1 MNLSRTR
8 VMRLAYDASGPESG
22 RASVAR
28 PRVCNGDGMTVQ
40 RDLRWDG
47 MENVRDL
54 GGLTTLD
61 GRSTTWGAVVRSDHP
76 SKLTAVG
83 WQALFDHEIRT
94 IVTLTTAGID
104 PLEVDYGLGPPAA
117 VDVVRID
124 IEDGTDPEFGVA
136 MMDTG
141 FWATPFA
148 FVDALERWP
157 ERCVAV
163 VQAVATAPP
172 GGVLVH
178 CSRGCD
184 RTGLA
189 ALLMLD
195 LVGVA
200 SADIAADY
208 AISAGAPADDRPRP
222 CRLARCRARRTRHD
236 HRRGHRRDPHGS
248 RCRSRT
254 AGRRPARRRS
264 GRAARAPAGTLR
276 PAVQSEAGWTVP
288 RTVSQR
294 SSAGASGSP
303 AAKRR
308 VSPETRSTATDT

>member
-1 MNLSRTR
+1 M
-8 VMRLAYDASGPESG
+8 
-22 RASVAR
+22 
-28 PRVCNGDGMTVQ
+28 Q
-40 RDLRWDG
+40 
-47 MENVRDL
+47 NVRDL
-54 GGLTTLD
+54 GGLATRD
-61 GRSTTWGAVVRSDHP
+61 GRRTRRGAVVRSDHP
-76 SKLTAVG
+76 SKLTAAG
-83 WQALFDHEIRT
+83 WQTLADHGIRT
-94 IVTLTTAGID
+94 IVTLTTAGVD
-104 PLEVDYGLGPPAA
+104 PPEVDYGLRPPPELA
-117 VDVVRID
+117 VVRVD
-124 IEDGTDPEFGVA
+124 IEDGNDQDFAATMV
-136 MMDTG
+136 DTG
-141 FWATPFA
+141 LWATPFLFA
-148 FVDALERWP
+148 DSLLRWP

-163 VQAVATAPP
+163 VQTVASAEP

-189 ALLMLD
+189 ALLLLH
-195 LVGVA
+195 LVGVGP
-200 SADIAADY
+200 ADIAADY
-208 AISAGAPADDRPRP
+208 AIERGAPADDRPRP